1 MSESVLKKRVVHA
14 GDVHTELMK
23 AGWTPADAAR
33 LLSNVPDVSRSSG
46 DFESWH
52 EEIAYLKMRAEA
64 AEKQRDAALTNMK
77 CTNSDLE
84 RWKQIA
90 ETLNKRV
97 DELEAIVEATGVVA
111 KVNTETL
118 IHAIK
123 ECLCDGCSDGP
134 MERCE
139 VCCKYHRIAEG
150 IESEIEKW
158 AYGEQDLYRVRA
170 LIQANQLNGK
180 EVWGEARH
188 FHIFRT
194 KPGDIVRTTILYIS
208 LLKDGNILCHTQTCA
223 FNFNEIGKTVFLTR
237 EAAEQAFS
245 ERYTK

>member
-1 MSESVLKKRVVHA
+1 MSESVLKKRVVYA

-46 DFESWH
+46 DFESLH
-52 EEIAYLKMRAEA
+52 EEIAHLRERAEE
-64 AEKQRDAALTNMK
+64 AEKQRDAALKDLK
-77 CTNSDLE
+77 CANSDRR
-84 RWKQIA
+84 RWRQIA
-90 ETLNKRV
+90 EALNKRV
-97 DELEAIVEATGVVA
+97 DELEGTTRRVE
-111 KVNTETL
+111 KVDTETL

-170 LIQANQLNGK
+170 LIQADQLNGK

-194 KPGDIVRTTILYIS
+194 KPGDIVRTTIQYIS